1 VTQSKGQRCQ
11 PPNLRLVT
19 AGAGGSPGRFPR
31 SLSAVRAVWR
41 GAVRALFVWAACS
54 IAALPSSLWP
64 SIAKAAIRG
73 SRFFQLKSGVRARD
87 GHGSTK
93 KVVLAGPD
101 KRLAGYENFKR
112 LPLPPFL
119 LAFSSLVLASVDMGV
134 DEKSRHV
141 RSLQAQW
148 SPSESHHAS
157 PIFWVSHRDRI
168 FGDACLRLNHW
179 YGSGVQRPGIL
190 SNGCW

>member
-1 VTQSKGQRCQ
+1 
-11 PPNLRLVT
+11 VT
-19 AGAGGSPGRFPR
+19 AGAGGSPGCFPR

-54 IAALPSSLWP
+54 IAALPSSLGP

-87 GHGSTK
+87 GHAGTK
-93 KVVLAGPD
+93 KVDLVGPD

-112 LPLPPFL
+112 LPLPHFL

-134 DEKSRHV
+134 DSVEV
-141 RSLQAQW
+141 SLYSFNNLCFQGTNTGDFSDYFDVQGDTLVVVPE
-148 SPSESHHAS
+148 PSTA
-157 PIFWVSHRDRI
+157 
-168 FGDACLRLNHW
+168 LLL
-179 YGSGVQRPGIL
+179 GSGLAGLL
-190 SNGCW
+190 SCRKRRRSSATHE